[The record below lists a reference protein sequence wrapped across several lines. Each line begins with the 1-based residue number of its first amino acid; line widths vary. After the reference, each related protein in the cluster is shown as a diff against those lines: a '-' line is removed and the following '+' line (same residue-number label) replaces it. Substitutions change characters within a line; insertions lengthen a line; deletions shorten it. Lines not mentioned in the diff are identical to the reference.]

1 VSGALERV
9 AALVRSES
17 GMVLGESQMPAL
29 EAALRRVD
37 PELDAATFLRR
48 AGRDGLA
55 LLYRLIDEVTINET
69 FFFRQRREVDAIDW
83 PRMLEGAQAQGR
95 DAIRVWVAA
104 CSSGEEAY
112 TLAMLASEALASAQP
127 PLSIV
132 ATDIS
137 PAILEKARQARYG
150 KRALRLVEADVR
162 RRYFLE
168 DAAGVEVARGIRDLV
183 EFRRHNL
190 VSDPPPAAGAF
201 DLIACR
207 NVLIYFD
214 GDTVEQV
221 IASLER
227 GLAPRGMLLLGAA
240 DRLCGSARRLARGD
254 RVPPPPP
261 PPVPARM
268 LRRPLGRERV
278 EPQPDPAAPPRAERA
293 INAALAAANRG
304 SLEETLALTERLL
317 HEDPLDANAYFVR
330 GLAELGVDDPDSAAA
345 SLRRALYV
353 DPAFGLAAFQLGRAH
368 ERRGDGAAAARAY
381 EQALHTLEPG
391 DGQHDAILDQ
401 VDLGDVASACAMRL
415 KALRG
420 AA

>member
-1 VSGALERV
+1 VSAQLERM
-9 AALVRSES
+9 AALVQSET
-17 GMVLGESQMPAL
+17 GIVLAESQWPSL

-37 PELDAATFLRR
+37 PELDSAAFLRS
-48 AGRDGLA
+48 ATGGGRA
-55 LLYRLIDEVTINET
+55 LLDRLVDEVTINET
-69 FFFRQRREVDAIDW
+69 FFFRQRRELDAIDW
-83 PRMLEGAQAQGR
+83 RRLLDAARAEGR

-112 TLAMLASEALASAQP
+112 TLAILARQALASATP

-137 PAILEKARQARYG
+137 TAILDKARRAHYG
-150 KRALRLVEADVR
+150 KRALRLVDGDTR
-162 RRYFLE
+162 RRCFVE
-168 DAAGVEVARGIRDLV
+168 EGGGVEVAPQVRELV

-190 VSDPPPAAGAF
+190 VTDPPPGAASF

-214 GDTVEQV
+214 GETVEQV

-227 GLAPRGMLLLGAA
+227 GLAPQGMLLLGAA

-254 RVPPPPP
+254 RSPPAER
-261 PPVPARM
+261 PAPERA
-268 LRRPLGRERV
+268 LRRPLGRELV
-278 EPQPDPAAPPRAERA
+278 EAAAPPPPAGGG
-293 INAALAAANRG
+293 LAAALEAANEG
-304 SLEETLALTERLL
+304 SLETTLALTEQLL
-317 HEDPLDANAYFVR
+317 LDDPLDANAHFVR
-330 GLAELGVDDPDSAAA
+330 GLAELGVGDPDAG

-368 ERRGDGAAAARAY
+368 EVRGDAAAAARAY
-381 EQALHTLEPG
+381 DHALRTLEPG
-391 DGQHDAILDQ
+391 EGRHDAILDQ
-401 VDLGDVASACAMRL
+401 VDLGDVAAACARRL